1 MAIYTKVGFGTSD
14 LFGFTGSISTVGSTI
29 QLDPNWSASTD
40 GYNFSID
47 DADLVLLLEAT
58 DSFFSGDRNNDEI
71 GDDSYKQTLTLRDP
85 SGNVVTSGRAYL
97 EDVYVFRAPDGSE
110 VRLYTVEVAGVWV
123 GTLADKQMTPGVT
136 YELVSA
142 SNTDGVSY
150 STLVSQNYESSQ
162 FNTMVGSDTYGDTLY
177 GGIGND
183 TITSQGGNDTVDGG
197 SGDDTIYY
205 GAGNDLVYGG
215 DGNDVIDDV
224 SGSQL
229 GGADTVYGG
238 AGNDTAWL
246 GLDGD
251 TFYGGTGNDTVYG
264 EGGND
269 TLYGE
274 VGDDWLQGDDGDD
287 TLDGG
292 DGNDVM
298 VGGAGNDVYVLS
310 SGLDYIGG
318 FDLGD
323 SDLDGFTND
332 QLDVS
337 NLTNANG
344 DPIRTVDVTV
354 IDDGSGNAKLMFP
367 NGEQLILWGVAPSLV
382 DTGPELFKIGIPC
395 FTAGTMILTPKGEAP
410 VENLRVGDIVV
421 TRDNGPQPIVWC
433 GSRHLSSAEL
443 DAAPDLRPIR
453 LDASILGG
461 DRGLLVSPQHGVFT
475 KIDERG
481 GTDTLVR
488 AKHLARLKGGK
499 VRVAQGV
506 KKVTYVHLMFEK
518 HQIIYGNGIASES
531 FYPGPWGLTALERE
545 SVFEVLRLFLEIGR
559 LGAETGYGQTARP
572 VAKFRD
578 LPESISDM
586 ALSHL

>member
-1 MAIYTKVGFGTSD
+1 
-14 LFGFTGSISTVGSTI
+14 
-29 QLDPNWSASTD
+29 
-40 GYNFSID
+40 
-47 DADLVLLLEAT
+47 
-58 DSFFSGDRNNDEI
+58 
-71 GDDSYKQTLTLRDP
+71 
-85 SGNVVTSGRAYL
+85 
-97 EDVYVFRAPDGSE
+97 
-110 VRLYTVEVAGVWV
+110 
-123 GTLADKQMTPGVT
+123 ADKQMTPGVT

-287 TLDGG
+287 ILDGG

-382 DTGPELFKIGIPC
+382 DTGPELFKMGIPC
-395 FTAGTMILTPKGEAP
+395 FTAGTMILTPKGEVP

-475 KIDERG
+475 KTDEHG

-545 SVFEVLRLFLEIGR
+545 SVFEVLRLFPEIGR

>member
-14 LFGFTGSISTVGSTI
+14 LIGFAGSTSTVGSTI
-29 QLDPNWSASTD
+29 HLDPNWSASTD

-47 DADLVLLLEAT
+47 DADLLLLIET
-58 DSFFSGDRNNDEI
+58 SDTLFGGDRNNDEV
-71 GDDSYKQTLTLRDP
+71 GDDGYKQTLTLRDP
-85 SGNVVTSGRAYL
+85 SGNVVASGRSYL

-110 VRLYTVEVAGVWV
+110 VRLYTVEVGGVWV

-136 YELVSA
+136 YELVSS

-150 STLVSQNYESSQ
+150 STLVSQTYESSQ
-162 FNTMVGSDTYGDTLY
+162 FNTMVGSNTYGDTLY

-183 TITSQGGNDTVDGG
+183 TIIAQGGDDTIDGG

-224 SGSQL
+224 GGTQL
-229 GGADTVYGG
+229 SGADTVYGG

-264 EGGND
+264 ESGND

-287 TLDGG
+287 ILAGG
-292 DGNDVM
+292 DGNDVLF
-298 VGGAGNDVYVLS
+298 GGTGNDVFVVS
-310 SGLDYIGG
+310 SGLDYIGD

-323 SDLDGFTND
+323 SNFDGRTND

-337 NLTNANG
+337 NLTNGNG

-354 IDDGSGNAKLMFP
+354 IDDGSGNAKLIFP
-367 NGEQLILWGVAPSLV
+367 NGEQLILTGIAPSLV

-395 FTAGTMILTPKGEAP
+395 FTAGTMILTPKGEVP

-433 GSRHLSSAEL
+433 GARHLSSDEL
-443 DAAPDLRPIR
+443 DASPDLRPIR

-475 KIDERG
+475 KTEERG
-481 GTDTLVR
+481 GSDALVR

-545 SVFEVLRLFLEIGR
+545 SVFEVLRLFPELGR

>member
-14 LFGFTGSISTVGSTI
+14 LIGFAGSTSTVGSTI
-29 QLDPNWSASTD
+29 HLDPNWSASTD

-47 DADLVLLLEAT
+47 DADLLLLIET
-58 DSFFSGDRNNDEI
+58 SDTLFGGDRNNDEV
-71 GDDSYKQTLTLRDP
+71 GDDGYKQTLTLRDP
-85 SGNVVTSGRAYL
+85 SGNVVASGRSYL

-110 VRLYTVEVAGVWV
+110 VRLYTVEVGGVWV

-136 YELVSA
+136 YELVST

-150 STLVSQNYESSQ
+150 STLVSQTYESSL

-183 TITSQGGNDTVDGG
+183 TIYSQGGNDTIDGG
-197 SGDDTIYY
+197 AGDDTIYY

-224 SGSQL
+224 GGTQL
-229 GGADTVYGG
+229 SGADTVYGG

-264 EGGND
+264 ESGND

-287 TLDGG
+287 ILAGG
-292 DGNDVM
+292 DGNDVLF
-298 VGGAGNDVYVLS
+298 GGTGNDVFVVS
-310 SGLDYIGG
+310 SGLDYIGD

-323 SDLDGFTND
+323 SNFDGRTND

-337 NLTNANG
+337 NLTNGNG

-354 IDDGSGNAKLMFP
+354 IDDGSGNAKLIFP
-367 NGEQLILWGVAPSLV
+367 NGVQLILTGIAPSLV

-395 FTAGTMILTPKGEAP
+395 FTAGTMILTPKGEVP

-433 GSRHLSSAEL
+433 GSRHLSAAEL

-475 KIDERG
+475 KTEERG
-481 GTDTLVR
+481 GSDALVR

-545 SVFEVLRLFLEIGR
+545 SVFEVLRLFPELGR

>member
-14 LFGFTGSISTVGSTI
+14 LIGFAGSTSTVGSTI
-29 QLDPNWSASTD
+29 HLDPNWSASTD
-40 GYNFSID
+40 GYNFSVD
-47 DADLVLLLEAT
+47 DADLLLLIET
-58 DSFFSGDRNNDEI
+58 SDTLFGGDRNNDEV
-71 GDDSYKQTLTLRDP
+71 GDDGYKQTLTLRDP
-85 SGNVVTSGRAYL
+85 SGNVVASGRSYL

-110 VRLYTVEVAGVWV
+110 VRLYTVEVGGVWV

-150 STLVSQNYESSQ
+150 STLVSQTYESSQ
-162 FNTMVGSDTYGDTLY
+162 FNTMVGSNTYGDTLY

-183 TITSQGGNDTVDGG
+183 TIIAQGGDDTIDGG

-224 SGSQL
+224 GGTQL
-229 GGADTVYGG
+229 SGADTVYGG

-264 EGGND
+264 ESGND

-287 TLDGG
+287 ILAGG
-292 DGNDVM
+292 DGNDVLF
-298 VGGAGNDVYVLS
+298 GGTGNDVFVVS
-310 SGLDYIGG
+310 SGLDYIGD

-323 SDLDGFTND
+323 SNFDGRTND

-337 NLTNANG
+337 NLTNGNG

-354 IDDGSGNAKLMFP
+354 IDDGSGNAKLIFP
-367 NGEQLILWGVAPSLV
+367 NGEQLILTGIAPSLV

-395 FTAGTMILTPKGEAP
+395 FTAGTMILTPKGEVP

-433 GSRHLSSAEL
+433 GARHLSSDEL
-443 DAAPDLRPIR
+443 DASPDLRPIR

-475 KIDERG
+475 KTEERG
-481 GTDTLVR
+481 GSDALVR

-545 SVFEVLRLFLEIGR
+545 SVFEVLRLFPELGR

>member
-14 LFGFTGSISTVGSTI
+14 LIGFTGSTFTVGSTI
-29 QLDPNWSASTD
+29 HLDPNWSASTD

-47 DADLVLLLEAT
+47 DADLLLLIET
-58 DSFFSGDRNNDEI
+58 SDTLFGGDRNNDEV
-71 GDDSYKQTLTLRDP
+71 GDDGYKQTLTLRDP
-85 SGNVVTSGRAYL
+85 SGNVVASGRSYL

-110 VRLYTVEVAGVWV
+110 VRLYTVEVGGVWV

-136 YELVSA
+136 YELVST

-150 STLVSQNYESSQ
+150 STLVSQTYESSQ
-162 FNTMVGSDTYGDTLY
+162 FNTMVGSNTYGDTLY

-183 TITSQGGNDTVDGG
+183 TIIAQGGDDTIDGG

-224 SGSQL
+224 GGTQL
-229 GGADTVYGG
+229 SGADTVYGG

-264 EGGND
+264 ESGND

-287 TLDGG
+287 ILAGG
-292 DGNDVM
+292 DGNDVLF
-298 VGGAGNDVYVLS
+298 GGTGNDVFVVS
-310 SGLDYIGG
+310 SGLDYIGD

-323 SDLDGFTND
+323 SNFDGRTND

-337 NLTNANG
+337 NLTNGNG

-367 NGEQLILWGVAPSLV
+367 NGEQLILTGIAPSLV
-382 DTGPELFKIGIPC
+382 DTGPKLFKIGIPC
-395 FTAGTMILTPKGEAP
+395 FTAGTMILTPKGEVP

-433 GSRHLSSAEL
+433 GSRHLSSDEL
-443 DAAPDLRPIR
+443 DASPDLRPIR

-475 KIDERG
+475 KTEERG
-481 GTDTLVR
+481 GSDALVR

-545 SVFEVLRLFLEIGR
+545 SVFEVLRLFPEIGR

-586 ALSHL
+586 ALSQL